1 MPEGQSKPLLL
12 LDSPAS
18 VIRQAM
24 ADQPGSALQDLH
36 PGLGAE
42 HPLLIG
48 RQDQRFSR
56 GRKCGWAVMCPS
68 RSRNSTRSSWPAA
81 TRRCTEMMRI
91 GQVRLR
97 GVAAMA
103 ELANDSAVSPRHRQR
118 RGRPLG
124 VFASARA
131 QPVLP

>member
-1 MPEGQSKPLLL
+1 MPEWQSKPLLL

-48 RQDQRFSR
+48 SQDQ
-56 GRKCGWAVMCPS
+56 GLCP
-68 RSRNSTRSSWPAA
+68 
-81 TRRCTEMMRI
+81 
-91 GQVRLR
+91 GQEVRL
-97 GVAAMA
+97 GADVPFSI
-103 ELANDSAVSPRHRQR
+103 EEQHPQQLACGIQEMHRDDADRAVPLCCWASWLEGEGDGSGGHGWTGERLR
-118 RGRPLG
+118 RD
-124 VFASARA
+124 A
-131 QPVLP
+131 PV